1 MLECVLAESEEGC
14 VKNRSFERE
23 RLSDAD
29 LSEAEFERVRF
40 KKCVFEGCRFSSSAF
55 YGAEFENCIF
65 SGCSFSE
72 GYFRGCNFSVC
83 KGDGCNFSESRFKDG
98 LFEDSSFCYADFTIE
113 GQPVQGFRFSRIEVE
128 ENDFGAHGFE
138 RFGFFPYFL
147 KGY

>member
-1 MLECVLAESEEGC
+1 MLESVLAESEEGC

-23 RLSDAD
+23 RLSGAD

-72 GYFRGCNFSVC
+72 GYFTAVIFPSVKGTAAIFRKVVLRTGC
-83 KGDGCNFSESRFKDG
+83 SRTVRFAMRILRNRCGKI
-98 LFEDSSFCYADFTIE
+98 AD
-113 GQPVQGFRFSRIEVE
+113 
-128 ENDFGAHGFE
+128 
-138 RFGFFPYFL
+138 
-147 KGY
+147 